1 MLRLI
6 LHIVILAVLAV
17 FVAMNVPY
25 KTSINLFGYMFE
37 DISTVAVVLISLVA
51 GVVYSFIYYILS
63 YFRKTGIKRAKRR
76 EEKTKDKQKELKEK
90 EDLLKNSSREN
101 EKSATHQ
108 EPAPAPAESEE
119 QKPAENSTQPDK
131 KAGKKKKGLFTKGEK
146 KG

>member
-6 LHIVILAVLAV
+6 LHIVLLAVLAV

-37 DISTVAVVLISLVA
+37 DISTVAVVLISLIA

-90 EDLLKNSSREN
+90 EDLLKDQTQEN
-101 EKSATHQ
+101 KKIVKEKES
-108 EPAPAPAESEE
+108 APAPAETEQQNIAEE
-119 QKPAENSTQPDK
+119 STQKP
-131 KAGKKKKGLFTKGEK
+131 KKKKGLFTKGKK